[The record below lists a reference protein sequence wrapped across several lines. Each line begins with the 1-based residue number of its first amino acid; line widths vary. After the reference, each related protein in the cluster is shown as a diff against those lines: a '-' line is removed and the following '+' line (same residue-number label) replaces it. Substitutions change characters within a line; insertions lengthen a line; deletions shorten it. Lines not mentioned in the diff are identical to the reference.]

1 MASAAASCAFPGYR
15 RMADIGFFG
24 RHVRRECGSEHPHGC
39 QAGWCSGG
47 SAVDRQSWPAMRS
60 RAAPVPAALP
70 SASGVIHIAI
80 FRYATSISYLFARD
94 RHLRLLIGWAYYI
107 YGVEHGFR
115 ARIVEIVVL
124 LMIQSSSSGSSF
136 AGLHS
141 YGVEHGYRAR
151 IALGGAFVDEPVLH
165 IPGRVRVEVIL
176 APTSLRQRVTRKV

>member
-1 MASAAASCAFPGYR
+1 MPASAPVEVPHAWNSLMASAAASCAFPGYR

-94 RHLRLLIGWAYYI
+94 RHLRLLIGWATLYLRR
-107 YGVEHGFR
+107 GTRLQGTDR
-115 ARIVEIVVL
+115 RD
-124 LMIQSSSSGSSF
+124 SCF
-136 AGLHS
+136 ADDTVFFIWL
-141 YGVEHGYRAR
+141 VIR
-151 IALGGAFVDEPVLH
+151 GATFLWR
-165 IPGRVRVEVIL
+165 G
-176 APTSLRQRVTRKV
+176 TRL